1 METRCWGKGWAG
13 LDRAQNSMTT
23 VQEGMGK
30 GWELVGRVWGV
41 GVCQLTARE
50 SIEAVD
56 GSEVLEIVL
65 LSQDEDDSVVSV
77 AAARVYL
84 DAGGDNNSHQ
94 SVRWQ

>member
-1 METRCWGKGWAG
+1 
-13 LDRAQNSMTT
+13 
-23 VQEGMGK
+23 MG
-30 GWELVGRVWGV
+30 E
-41 GVCQLTARE
+41 CQLTARE

-84 DAGGDNNSHQ
+84 DAGGTTT
-94 SVRWQ
+94 VTRV